1 MSRNVSSTASAVV
14 TRKNTMNSGVYPSE
28 WATAL
33 QERLNKPTNWKEF
46 AQVIYSNTKIFNF
59 PYMSTEFSTQT
70 GTRGSSYS
78 FSDFALTTDTVDIAT
93 IELEPVFID
102 RADLAQCTLNTI
114 VDIATRQG
122 DHLSEEIEAG
132 VLADHGS
139 WTNFDAGT
147 LATGTASTVAIT
159 VSSSNIDDIIRK
171 MKTKIG
177 EANGQALADRDG
189 MFIVWRYAD
198 LEELEKFAQARQIIG
213 LFKSF
218 LIDLEARI
226 QRATGGKQ
234 SLVGCAA

>member
-1 MSRNVSSTASAVV
+1 MS
-14 TRKNTMNSGVYPSE
+14 NTMNTDVYPEE

-33 QERLNKPTNWKEF
+33 QERLNMPVNWKE
-46 AQVIYSNTKIFNF
+46 ACQVIYSNTKVFNF
-59 PYMSTEFSTQT
+59 PYMSTEFATQT
-70 GTRGSSYS
+70 GTRGTAYS
-78 FSDFALTTDTVDIAT
+78 FEDFSLTTDTIDIAV

-122 DHLSEEIEAG
+122 DHMNEEVEAAW
-132 VLADHGS
+132 LADHGQ

-147 LATGTASTVAIT
+147 LATGTASTVAID
-159 VSSSNIDDIIRK
+159 VSANNIDDIIRK
-171 MKTKIG
+171 VKTKIG

-189 MFIVWRYAD
+189 IFIVWRYSD
-198 LEELEKFAQARQIIG
+198 LEELEKFAQARLKRIIG
-213 LFKSF
+213 LYKSF

-234 SLVGCAA
+234 ASCCAA